1 MDKNQDKQQTIYS
14 ILSTKKAVIFDLFH
28 TLTSL
33 ESTWSTGPWTSQ
45 LLGVSREDWNDQLLE
60 KSRER
65 LTGEARDAV
74 SIIRKMAHAI
84 DPAISEDVIE
94 KATMNRIERFRGA
107 LVTIPEATIVALQML
122 KERQYKLG
130 LISNAD
136 VTEVI
141 AWHDSPISHLF
152 DSVIFSCEVGCVKPE
167 REIYEISM
175 KQLQVDAHECLFVG
189 DGGSMELK
197 GAKNVGM
204 STVMITGIIKEI
216 WPDRIDERKIYADFV
231 LENLNEFLPEE
242 VRSKTT

>member
-1 MDKNQDKQQTIYS
+1 M
-14 ILSTKKAVIFDLFH
+14 
-28 TLTSL
+28 
-33 ESTWSTGPWTSQ
+33 
-45 LLGVSREDWNDQLLE
+45 
-60 KSRER
+60 
-65 LTGEARDAV
+65 
-74 SIIRKMAHAI
+74 
-84 DPAISEDVIE
+84 
-94 KATMNRIERFRGA
+94 
-107 LVTIPEATIVALQML
+107 
-122 KERQYKLG
+122 
-130 LISNAD
+130 ISNAD

-204 STVMITGIIKEI
+204 STIMITGIIKEI

>member
-1 MDKNQDKQQTIYS
+1 MAKNQDNQQTIYS

-45 LLGVSREDWNDQLLE
+45 L
-60 KSRER
+60 
-65 LTGEARDAV
+65 
-74 SIIRKMAHAI
+74 
-84 DPAISEDVIE
+84 
-94 KATMNRIERFRGA
+94 
-107 LVTIPEATIVALQML
+107 
-122 KERQYKLG
+122 
-130 LISNAD
+130 
-136 VTEVI
+136 
-141 AWHDSPISHLF
+141 
-152 DSVIFSCEVGCVKPE
+152 
-167 REIYEISM
+167 
-175 KQLQVDAHECLFVG
+175 QVDAHERLFVG